1 MLQKMLSTQLSD
13 RKINI
18 CLLVLRS
25 GVALLMMPHGYQK
38 LVHYAEKKNEF
49 MQFMGMS
56 PALSLALVIFAELFC
71 AGFLAIG
78 FLSRFALIP
87 LVITMGV
94 AVFEAHSFDIFGE
107 GQLAFVYLISY
118 FILLYAGPG
127 KISVDQ
133 LLFNKK

>member
-1 MLQKMLSTQLSD
+1 MLQKMLSTQFND

-18 CLLVLRS
+18 SLLVLRS

-38 LVHYAEKKNEF
+38 LVHYAEKKDEF

-56 PALSLALVIFAELFC
+56 PSLSLARVIFAELFC

-78 FLSRFALIP
+78 LFSRLALVP
-87 LVITMGV
+87 LVITMCV
-94 AVFEAHSFDIFGE
+94 AVFDAHSFDILGE

-127 KISVDQ
+127 RISVDQ